1 MKKAILAAAVALATT
16 AASAQN
22 VELYGKMRV
31 YGDHDRVG
39 TASAVTKLSNDTSRF
54 GIRGSEKLDGG
65 LSAFFALETN
75 VGADAP
81 GATSLGDRAALVG
94 LKNAFGSVAAG
105 RDTHSVFNLLATY
118 DAFGAGFGNS
128 METVHPLHGLRLSN
142 AAFVSLTPLKGVAV
156 HYQHGFSET
165 ATGTDTKSF
174 GADASFGPFSVGAA
188 RFDNGTNET
197 NVIGGKFD
205 LKATGTTLFGIYSD
219 NTVGGVDTKGKSV
232 GVAQKLGGPLTALAS
247 YNENEVVK
255 GYNVGAQYNLSKRT
269 FLHARYR
276 HETSDNAAL
285 ERKQAGVGIEHNF

>member
-1 MKKAILAAAVALATT
+1 MKKAILAAAVALATS
-16 AASAQN
+16 AASAQG

-31 YGDHDRVG
+31 YGDYDRVG
-39 TASAVTKLSNDTSRF
+39 TASAVSKLTNDTSRF
-54 GIRGSEKLDGG
+54 GIRGTEKLDGG
-65 LSAFFALETN
+65 LTAFFGLETN
-75 VGADAP
+75 VAADAP
-81 GATSLGDRAALVG
+81 GASSLGDRTAVVG
-94 LKNAFGSVAAG
+94 LRNAFGSIAAG

-118 DAFGAGFGNS
+118 DAFGAGYGNS
-128 METVHPLHGLRLSN
+128 METVHPLHGLRFSN
-142 AAFVSLTPLKGVAV
+142 AAFVSVTPMKGVAV
-156 HYQHGFSET
+156 HYQHAVSET
-165 ATGTDTKSF
+165 ANGQDKKSF
-174 GADASFGPFSVGAA
+174 GADAAFGALSVGAA
-188 RFDNGTNET
+188 RLDDGVNET

-219 NTVGGVDTKGKSV
+219 NTINGAETKGKSV

-276 HETSDNAAL
+276 HETSDTAAL